1 MLFFNVTRSYKMDP
15 DLKRK
20 IINEA
25 YRLFIAKGIRNTS
38 FCDVALAVHK
48 SKGAVIHHF
57 PSKRQLVDAVI
68 RSRFFP
74 ASKLTSEMA
83 FGPHE
88 NWNEFTLLYR
98 NPIERA
104 ISDFPEELKENGLM
118 HYLQFVSSAGEYMDE
133 FSRLYQELLFQEQ
146 NFLLGVV
153 YKAAREHR
161 LAVHDAYSFSRQ
173 FFDSSIGKTFLCSL

>member
-1 MLFFNVTRSYKMDP
+1 MDP

-57 PSKRQLVDAVI
+57 PSKKQLVDAVI
-68 RSRFFP
+68 RLRFFP

-83 FGPHE
+83 SSPHE

-104 ISDFPEELKENGLM
+104 ISDFPEELKGNGN
-118 HYLQFVSSAGEYMDE
+118 SSHCWG
-133 FSRLYQELLFQEQ
+133 F
-146 NFLLGVV
+146 NKLG
-153 YKAAREHR
+153 
-161 LAVHDAYSFSRQ
+161 
-173 FFDSSIGKTFLCSL
+173 I